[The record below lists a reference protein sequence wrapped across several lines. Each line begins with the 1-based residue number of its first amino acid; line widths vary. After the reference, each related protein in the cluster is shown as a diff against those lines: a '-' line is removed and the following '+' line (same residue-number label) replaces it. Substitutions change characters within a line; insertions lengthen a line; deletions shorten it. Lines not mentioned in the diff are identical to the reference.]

1 MTAARAAIHQ
11 TFGSLRTRNYRLYF
25 IAQLI
30 SVSGTWMQS
39 VAQAWLVLHL
49 SGSGVDLGI
58 VVGLQFL
65 PMLLFGPVGGL
76 VADRVNK
83 RRLLYFTQAAG
94 AVLALVLG
102 SLVVSD
108 MVQLWQVYVLAVLL
122 GVVNVF
128 DNPARQTF
136 VMEMVGRDDL
146 PNAVSL
152 NTVVMNA
159 SRVVGP
165 AIGGVVIVVF
175 GLGVCFFV
183 NAVSYVAVLIGL
195 SMMRSAELHPTG
207 EVVRAKGQIRD
218 GFRYVWRTPALRNT
232 LLAVAIIGIFAYNFT
247 VTLALLAKDT
257 FHGGAGTYS
266 LLTACMGI
274 GAVVGG
280 LIAAHRSRPTPRL
293 LQVLA
298 LVFGG
303 LLAAV
308 ALAPTLAVA
317 AVCIVFMGAAS
328 IGFIATA
335 NASLQLG
342 ADPAMRGRV
351 MALYAM
357 GFLGSTPIGA
367 PLVGAIA
374 EWTNPRVALLC
385 GAVATV
391 VAAGVLMW
399 RHQAGLKRSGADVGE
414 TGGGQGKGHRSS
426 RLSERV
432 AADQARGRRRL
443 IWTMG
448 THSAWWVVQR

>member
-1 MTAARAAIHQ
+1 MTTLRAAVHQ
-11 TFGSLRTRNYRLYF
+11 TFSSLRIRNYRLYF
-25 IAQLI
+25 VAQLV
-30 SVSGTWMQS
+30 SVSGTWMQT

-49 SGSGVDLGI
+49 TGSGIDLGI

-76 VADRVNK
+76 VADRINK
-83 RRLLYFTQAAG
+83 RTLLFATQTAG
-94 AVLALVLG
+94 GLLALVLG
-102 SLVVSD
+102 VLVVSH
-108 MVQLWQVYVLAVLL
+108 VVELWQVYLLALLL

-165 AIGGVVIVVF
+165 AIGGVVITVF
-175 GLGVCFFV
+175 GLGICFFV
-183 NAVSYVAVLIGL
+183 NAASYVAVIVGL
-195 SMMRSAELHPTG
+195 AMMRTGELHPT
-207 EVVRAKGQIRD
+207 ERVARATGQIRE
-218 GFRYVWRTPALRNT
+218 GFRYVWRTPGLRNT
-232 LLAVAIIGIFAYNFT
+232 LLAVALIGIFAYNFT
-247 VTLALLAKDT
+247 VTLALLAKGT

-266 LLTACMGI
+266 LLTSCMGI
-274 GAVVGG
+274 GAVIGG
-280 LIAAHRSRPTPRL
+280 LIAAHRARPTPLL

-308 ALAPTLAVA
+308 AMAPSLISASVL
-317 AVCIVFMGAAS
+317 IVFMGAAS

-335 NASLQLG
+335 NATLQLTS
-342 ADPAMRGRV
+342 DPAMRGRV
-351 MALYAM
+351 MGLYAM
-357 GFLGSTPIGA
+357 AFLGTTPIGA

-374 EWTNPRVALLC
+374 QWTDPRVALLT

-391 VAAGVLMW
+391 IAAGLLMW
-399 RHQAGLKRSGADVGE
+399 RHQAGVKRAGASTDLDVARATE
-414 TGGGQGKGHRSS
+414 AQAVEDVESN
-426 RLSERV
+426 V
-432 AADQARGRRRL
+432 A
-443 IWTMG
+443 
-448 THSAWWVVQR
+448 

>member
-1 MTAARAAIHQ
+1 MTTLRTAVDQ
-11 TFGSLRTRNYRLYF
+11 TFSSLRIRNYRLYF
-25 IAQLI
+25 VAQLI
-30 SVSGTWMQS
+30 SVSGTWMQA

-65 PMLLFGPVGGL
+65 PMLLFGPFGGL
-76 VADRVNK
+76 VADRMNK
-83 RRLLYFTQAAG
+83 RTLLFATQTAG
-94 AVLALVLG
+94 AILAFALG
-102 SLVVSD
+102 VLVVSHT
-108 MVQLWQVYVLAVLL
+108 VVLWQVYLLALLL

-165 AIGGVVIVVF
+165 AIGGVVITIF
-175 GLGVCFFV
+175 GLGICFFV
-183 NAVSYVAVLIGL
+183 NAASYIAVIIGL
-195 SMMRSAELHPTG
+195 AMMRTG
-207 EVVRAKGQIRD
+207 ELRPTERVVRAKGQIRE
-218 GFRYVWRTPALRNT
+218 GFRYVWRTPGLRNT
-232 LLAVAIIGIFAYNFT
+232 LLAIALIGIFAYNFT
-247 VTLALLAKDT
+247 VTLALLAKGT

-266 LLTACMGI
+266 LLTSCMGV
-274 GAVVGG
+274 GAVIGG
-280 LIAAHRSRPTPRL
+280 LIAAHRARPTPRL

-308 ALAPTLAVA
+308 AMAPSLVSASVL
-317 AVCIVFMGAAS
+317 IVFMGAAS

-335 NASLQLG
+335 NATLQLG
-342 ADPAMRGRV
+342 SDPAMRGRV

-357 GFLGSTPIGA
+357 AFLGTTPIGA

-374 EWTNPRVALLC
+374 QWTDPRVALLT
-385 GAVATV
+385 GAAATV
-391 VAAGVLMW
+391 IAAGLLMW
-399 RHQAGLKRSGADVGE
+399 RHQAGVKRAGAPTDLGEARAVEAQAVEDVE
-414 TGGGQGKGHRSS
+414 SN
-426 RLSERV
+426 V
-432 AADQARGRRRL
+432 A
-443 IWTMG
+443 
-448 THSAWWVVQR
+448 

>member
-1 MTAARAAIHQ
+1 MSVLRGAVHQ
-11 TFGSLRTRNYRLYF
+11 TFSSLRIRNFRLYF
-25 IAQLI
+25 TAQLI
-30 SVSGTWMQS
+30 SVSGTWMQT

-65 PMLLFGPVGGL
+65 PMLLFGPFGGL
-76 VADRVNK
+76 MADRTNK
-83 RRLLYFTQAAG
+83 RRLLFVTQTG
-94 AVLALVLG
+94 GGVLALALG
-102 SLVVSD
+102 LLVVSHQ
-108 MVQLWQVYVLAVLL
+108 VQLWQVYVLAFLL
-122 GVVNVF
+122 GVVNLF

-136 VMEMVGRDDL
+136 MMELVGRDDL

-165 AIGGVVIVVF
+165 AIGGVVITVF

-183 NAVSYVAVLIGL
+183 NAASYGAVIVGL
-195 SMMRSAELHPTG
+195 SMMRGAELHPT
-207 EVVRAKGQIRD
+207 ERVARAKGQIRD
-218 GFRYVWRTPALRNT
+218 GLRYVWATPSLRNT
-232 LLAVAIIGIFAYNFT
+232 LLAIALIGVFAYNFT
-247 VTLALLAKDT
+247 VTLALLAKGT

-266 LLTACMGI
+266 LLTSCMAV
-274 GAVVGG
+274 GAVAGG
-280 LIAAHRSRPTPRL
+280 LIAAHRARPTPRL

-308 ALAPTLAVA
+308 ALAPTLTLA
-317 AVCIVFMGAAS
+317 AVLIVVMGAAS

-335 NASLQLG
+335 NATLQLT

-351 MALYAM
+351 MSLYAM
-357 GFLGSTPIGA
+357 AFLGTTPIGA

-374 EWTNPRVALLC
+374 EWTSPRMALLA

-391 VAAGVLMW
+391 VAAGLLMW
-399 RHQAGLKRSGADVGE
+399 RHQAGLKTANGASAEEARAVE
-414 TGGGQGKGHRSS
+414 VSAVQGVESN
-426 RLSERV
+426 V
-432 AADQARGRRRL
+432 A
-443 IWTMG
+443 
-448 THSAWWVVQR
+448 

>member
-1 MTAARAAIHQ
+1 MSALRAAAHQ
-11 TFGSLRTRNYRLYF
+11 TFSSLRIRNYRLYF
-25 IAQLI
+25 TAQLI
-30 SVSGTWMQS
+30 SVSGTWMQT
-39 VAQAWLVLHL
+39 VAQSWLVLRL
-49 SGSGVDLGI
+49 TGSGVDLGI

-76 VADRVNK
+76 VADRINK
-83 RRLLYFTQAAG
+83 RRLLYLTQAG
-94 AVLALVLG
+94 GGVLALVLG
-102 SLVVSD
+102 ILVVTHE
-108 MVQLWQVYVLAVLL
+108 VQLWQVYVLAAML
-122 GVVNVF
+122 GMVNVF

-136 VMEMVGRDDL
+136 IMEMVGREDL

-165 AIGGVVIVVF
+165 AIGGVIITLV

-183 NAVSYVAVLIGL
+183 NAASYLAVIIGL

-207 EVVRAKGQIRD
+207 TVRRAKGQIRD
-218 GFRYVWRTPALRNT
+218 GFRYVWRTPSLRNT
-232 LLAVAIIGIFAYNFT
+232 LLAVAVIGIFAYNFT

-266 LLTACMGI
+266 VLTACMGA

-280 LIAAHRSRPTPRL
+280 LLAAHRARPTPRL

-303 LLAAV
+303 LLGAV
-308 ALAPTLAVA
+308 ALAPTLATA
-317 AVCIVFMGAAS
+317 AVLIVFMGAAS

-357 GFLGSTPIGA
+357 AFLGTTPIGA

-374 EWTNPRVALLC
+374 QWTSPRISLLV
-385 GAVATV
+385 GAVATILS
-391 VAAGVLMW
+391 AGILMW
-399 RHQAGLKRSGADVGE
+399 RHQAGVRRNGPVVDDAAARALESEAVEDVE
-414 TGGGQGKGHRSS
+414 S
-426 RLSERV
+426 RV
-432 AADQARGRRRL
+432 A
-443 IWTMG
+443 
-448 THSAWWVVQR
+448 

>member
-1 MTAARAAIHQ
+1 MTSLRTAARQ
-11 TFGSLRTRNYRLYF
+11 TFSSLRIRNYRLYF
-25 IAQLI
+25 TAQLI
-30 SVSGTWMQS
+30 SVSGTWMQT

-49 SGSGVDLGI
+49 TGSSVDLGI

-65 PMLLFGPVGGL
+65 PMLLFGPFGGL
-76 VADRVNK
+76 VADRMNK
-83 RRLLYFTQAAG
+83 RRLLYATQTAG
-94 AVLALVLG
+94 GLLALVLG
-102 SLVVSD
+102 VLVVTHS
-108 MVQLWQVYVLAVLL
+108 VQLWQVYLLAAML

-183 NAVSYVAVLIGL
+183 NAASYVAVLIGL
-195 SMMRSAELHPTG
+195 SMMRSRELYPSQR
-207 EVVRAKGQIRD
+207 VARAKGQVRE
-218 GFRYVWRTPALRNT
+218 GFRYVWRTPSLRNT
-232 LLAVAIIGIFAYNFT
+232 LLAIALIGIFAYNFT
-247 VTLALLAKDT
+247 VTLAVLAKVT
-257 FHGGAGTYS
+257 FHGGAGAYS
-266 LLTACMGI
+266 LLTSCMGF

-280 LIAAHRSRPTPRL
+280 LLAAHRARPTPRL

-308 ALAPTLAVA
+308 ALAPTLLTASIL
-317 AVCIVFMGAAS
+317 IVFMGAAS

-335 NASLQLG
+335 NATLQLSS
-342 ADPAMRGRV
+342 DPSMRGRV

-357 GFLGSTPIGA
+357 AFLGTTPIGA

-374 EWTNPRVALLC
+374 QWASPRVALLT
-385 GAVATV
+385 GASATV
-391 VAAGVLMW
+391 LAAGLLMW
-399 RHQAGLKRSGADVGE
+399 RHQVGLRRVGDVPWEEAHGVEVESVRDVE
-414 TGGGQGKGHRSS
+414 TN
-426 RLSERV
+426 V
-432 AADQARGRRRL
+432 A
-443 IWTMG
+443 
-448 THSAWWVVQR
+448 

>member
-1 MTAARAAIHQ
+1 MTAVRAAVHQ
-11 TFGSLRTRNYRLYF
+11 TFSSLRIRNYRLYF
-25 IAQLI
+25 TAQLI
-30 SVSGTWMQS
+30 SVSGTWMQT

-49 SGSGVDLGI
+49 TGSGVALGI

-65 PMLLFGPVGGL
+65 PMLLFGPFGGL
-76 VADRVNK
+76 VADRMNK
-83 RRLLYFTQAAG
+83 RILLYATQTAG
-94 AVLALVLG
+94 GILALALG
-102 SLVVSD
+102 ALVVTNA
-108 MVQLWQVYVLAVLL
+108 VQLWQVYVLAALL

-165 AIGGVVIVVF
+165 AVGGLVITVV
-175 GLGVCFFV
+175 GLGACFFI
-183 NAVSYVAVLIGL
+183 NAASYIAVVVGL
-195 SMMRSAELHPTG
+195 SMMRSVELHPT
-207 EVVRAKGQIRD
+207 VPVTRAKGQIRE
-218 GFRYVWRTPALRNT
+218 GFHYVWRTPGLRNT
-232 LLAVAIIGIFAYNFT
+232 LMAIALIGIFAYNFT
-247 VTLALLAKDT
+247 VTLALQAKVT

-266 LLTACMGI
+266 LLTSCMGV
-274 GAVVGG
+274 GAVAGG
-280 LIAAHRSRPTPRL
+280 LIAAHRARPTPRL

-308 ALAPTLAVA
+308 ALAPTLATA
-317 AVCIVFMGAAS
+317 AVFIVFMGAAS

-335 NASLQLG
+335 NATLQLTS
-342 ADPAMRGRV
+342 DPAMRGRV

-357 GFLGSTPIGA
+357 AFLGTTPIGA

-374 EWTNPRVALLC
+374 QWTDPRVALLC

-391 VAAGVLMW
+391 VAAGLLMW
-399 RHQAGLKRSGADVGE
+399 RHQARTRRSRAAGDEVEELIIEAQAVEDVE
-414 TGGGQGKGHRSS
+414 S
-426 RLSERV
+426 RV
-432 AADQARGRRRL
+432 A
-443 IWTMG
+443 
-448 THSAWWVVQR
+448 